1 MGLTNFPNGV
11 FATPLVG
18 AGRLADMFQSGNIFF
33 VDGTN
38 GSASNTGKTVDN
50 AVALPSTAVGL
61 ATREG
66 IIYVRPKTTTASA
79 QTYYVDNI
87 VIPKTK
93 PCLSIVGAGYPGCT
107 SSQTGVQIKPS
118 TVTDHLIDVR
128 GAGLLLENM
137 RLTLT
142 GGTADTLKCIVNAV
156 HDTSQLYI
164 SAGLTIRGC
173 RIENDKN
180 HPAFGATTTTAAVG
194 LGSCREVTIE
204 NNVFYNCLG
213 AIAMGTTSGNS
224 INLMIRNNHFGGVTT
239 GRDCDIAFN
248 LGASY
253 NMQILGNTFADG
265 LPAHVG
271 GGTGRFI
278 SIVGATATGLV
289 AGNYFASTAAAAQ
302 YGSDGTD
309 CIIPATFF
317 FAGNYNEDGLIAGG
331 T

>member
-1 MGLTNFPNGV
+1 M
-11 FATPLVG
+11 
-18 AGRLADMFQSGNIFF
+18 DMWNTENIFF
-33 VDGTN
+33 VDGDN
-38 GSASNTGKTVDN
+38 GSAGNGALSPDDATT
-50 AVALPSTAVGL
+50 LPSIAVGYS
-61 ATREG
+61 TRG
-66 IIYVRPKTTTASA
+66 GVVYVRPRMTTASA

-87 VIPKTK
+87 TIPKTK
-93 PCLSIVGAGYPGCT
+93 PNMSIIGAGYEGCT

-118 TVTDHLIDVR
+118 VVTDHLIDVQ

-142 GGTADTLKCIVNAV
+142 GGTAATLKCIVNAV

-180 HPAFGATTTTAAVG
+180 HPAFGATTTTAAIG

-204 NNVFYNCLG
+204 NNVIYNCLG
-213 AIAMGTTSGNS
+213 GIAMGTTSGNS
-224 INLMIRNNHFGGVTT
+224 INLMIRNNFFGGVTT

-253 NMQILGNTFADG
+253 NMCILNNVFADG

-271 GGTGRFI
+271 GGYGKFI
-278 SIVGATATGLV
+278 SIVGATATGIV
-289 AGNYFASTAAAAQ
+289 AGNQFASNAADIQ
-302 YGSDGTD
+302 FGSDGTE
-309 CIIPATFF
+309 CTIPATFF
-317 FAGNYNEDGLIAGG
+317 FVDNYSQLGEIVGG